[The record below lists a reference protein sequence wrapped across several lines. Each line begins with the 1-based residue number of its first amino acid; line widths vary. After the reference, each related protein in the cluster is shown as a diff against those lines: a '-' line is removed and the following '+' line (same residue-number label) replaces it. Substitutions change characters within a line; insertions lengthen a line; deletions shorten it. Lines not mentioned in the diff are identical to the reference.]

1 MLLQCVDYQR
11 IAQVLCA
18 LGLKVGKSDNFHPCS
33 RAYGLFRTRS
43 KSITDSTDA
52 TDFIF
57 SRISFSLGFITDFI
71 APDGAGLPSVEQITM
86 EFHVARHMELCE
98 FILIF

>member
-11 IAQVLCA
+11 IAQALCA
-18 LGLKVGKSDNFHPCS
+18 IGLKVGKSDNFPPCS

-57 SRISFSLGFITDFI
+57 SRISFSLGFVTDFI
-71 APDGAGLPSVEQITM
+71 APDGAGLPQ
-86 EFHVARHMELCE
+86 AKG
-98 FILIF
+98 